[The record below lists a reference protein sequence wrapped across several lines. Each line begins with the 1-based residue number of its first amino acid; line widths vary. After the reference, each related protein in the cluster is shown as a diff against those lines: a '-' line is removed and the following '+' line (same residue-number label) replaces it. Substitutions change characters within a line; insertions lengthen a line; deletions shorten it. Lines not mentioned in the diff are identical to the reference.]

1 MLTGDKMNKDKVI
14 FNGYEIQNFILNKEN
29 NIPKE
34 KKGNLTI
41 RKKIMENPKKENEY
55 CLIMNLEMYTEDS
68 KIDITI
74 NGYFDISK
82 NIEEDI
88 KDYFLQISAPA
99 IVYPYIRTFIS
110 NVTAFDIGETVVLPI
125 INFAEFDEKE
135 NEK

>member
-1 MLTGDKMNKDKVI
+1 MGDKMDKDKVI
-14 FNGYEIQNFILNKEN
+14 FNGYEIQNFTLNKEN
-29 NIPKE
+29 NIPKD

-55 CLIMNLEMYTEDS
+55 CLIMNLEMYTENS

-82 NIEEDI
+82 KMEDDV

-135 NEK
+135 K